1 MVNRTTV
8 RQIKPSLNDMVHCA
22 NCGGT
27 MVYANQRYH
36 CPNSS
41 AASESNCPTKPVY
54 AERLRHAVVSEL
66 IHRLA
71 TDDNIQGVTDIIQAT
86 MAASA
91 DLQRLRM
98 EQAEDAIAQAKAGRT
113 DLLRLVEHGEKT
125 YQDVAPE
132 IDALDRNATGLA
144 VESMVARNELEKTAF
159 VSDEQG
165 IRDTVTSMATW
176 LGGNNPE
183 EAQELL
189 DLLVHKV
196 TVDSDSALIVY
207 QVPMPTD
214 EHPEGVTE
222 DLVELYP
229 SVNA

>member
-8 RQIKPSLNDMVHCA
+8 RQIKPSLNDMVYCA
-22 NCGGT
+22 NCGEA
-27 MVYANQRYH
+27 MVNTGQRYH
-36 CPNSS
+36 CPNTSM
-41 AASESNCPTKPVY
+41 ASGSNCPTKPVY
-54 AERLRHAVVSEL
+54 AERLHRAVVSEL
-66 IHRLA
+66 IHRLS
-71 TDDNIQGVTDIIQAT
+71 TDDNIQGVTDIIQTT

-98 EQAEDAIAQAKAGRT
+98 EEAEEAIAQAKAGRT

-125 YQDVAPE
+125 YLDVAPE
-132 IDALDRNATGLA
+132 IDALDRATAGLA
-144 VESMVARNELEKTAF
+144 FESMVARNELEKTAF
-159 VSDEQG
+159 VSNEQG
-165 IRDTVTSMATW
+165 IRDTATSMDTW

-189 DLLVHKV
+189 DLLVQKV
-196 TVDSDSALIVY
+196 AVGSDSALIVY
-207 QVPMPTD
+207 QMPMPTD

-222 DLVELYP
+222 DLVQLYP